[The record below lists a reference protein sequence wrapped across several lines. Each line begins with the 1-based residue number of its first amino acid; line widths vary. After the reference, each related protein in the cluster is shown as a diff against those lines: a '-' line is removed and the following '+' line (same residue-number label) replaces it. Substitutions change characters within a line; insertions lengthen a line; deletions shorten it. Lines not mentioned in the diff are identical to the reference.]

1 MGPEN
6 LVPTWVRIWTVQLV
20 ISCYT
25 EYIIPTVVLRMNQNI
40 VMRVSQGLI
49 SGTTSQ
55 QAAPALLYIN
65 VGHLDITVIAAIWDE
80 QEY

>member
-1 MGPEN
+1 
-6 LVPTWVRIWTVQLV
+6 
-20 ISCYT
+20 
-25 EYIIPTVVLRMNQNI
+25 MNQNI